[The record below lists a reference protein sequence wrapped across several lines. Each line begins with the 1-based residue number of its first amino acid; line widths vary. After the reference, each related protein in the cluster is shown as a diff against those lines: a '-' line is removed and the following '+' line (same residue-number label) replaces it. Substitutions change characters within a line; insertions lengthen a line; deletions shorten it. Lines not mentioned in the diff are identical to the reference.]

1 MGAAGGILALAGLVP
16 EPCVRLFELTR
27 EGRHEEARLLQQ
39 QLVPLGRLVGQV
51 HGVAGLKAAMKL
63 AGCDV
68 GVPRPPLAPVP
79 EAGLAAL
86 REALARF
93 QEVAA

>member
-1 MGAAGGILALAGLVP
+1 
-16 EPCVRLFELTR
+16 
-27 EGRHEEARLLQQ
+27 
-39 QLVPLGRLVGQV
+39 
-51 HGVAGLKAAMKL
+51 MKL

-68 GVPRPPLAPVP
+68 DVPSPPLAPVP

-86 REALARF
+86 REALAKL